1 MIAQWIRSR
10 EGYLIIAIVVV
21 GAVTGLTHANF
32 FAASTMYAII
42 ASGAILGVLALG
54 ETMVIVGGG
63 IDLSV
68 APILGLSAL
77 VVGMLANNQGLPI
90 SLGIIVALLIGIVL
104 GAINGFLVV
113 VARIPAIVAT
123 LATLGIYG
131 SLEFVYTNG
140 LQVNGM
146 PAAYLTFGNAVWL
159 GVPSIVWVFAL
170 ALVLVWYFGKF
181 TTLGRDIY
189 ATGGNL
195 NAAALRGVKTGRAIF
210 STYILSG
217 VLSAVAGFLYIAY
230 FANATA
236 NTGGGTNLELK
247 AITIALIGGA
257 LIGGGR
263 ASFVGVAIASMFLSM
278 TLTVAVFFG
287 VPGIWDAAAEGIL
300 ILAVVL
306 GDATLGRRALSRVTG
321 GLKRTARGPSGDH
334 VGDALAEVG
343 AKQMSELTTNRHS
356 RLIVEGSHNDR

>member
-1 MIAQWIRSR
+1 MIARVIRSR
-10 EGYLIIAIVVV
+10 EGYLVIAIVVIGV
-21 GAVTGLTHANF
+21 LTGLTHANF
-32 FAASTMYAII
+32 LAASTMHAIA
-42 ASGAILGVLALG
+42 ASGSILGVLALG

-90 SLGIIVALLIGIVL
+90 GLAMPVALAIGLVL
-104 GAINGFLVV
+104 GAVNGTLVV
-113 VARIPAIVAT
+113 VARIPPIVAT

-131 SLEFVYTNG
+131 SLEFVYTDG
-140 LQVNGM
+140 LQVNGL
-146 PAAYLTFGNAVWL
+146 PATYLTFGNAVWL
-159 GVPSIVWVFAL
+159 GVPSLVWVFAL
-170 ALVLVWYFGKF
+170 ILLLVWYFGRF

-195 NAAALRGVKTGRAIF
+195 NAAKLRGVNTGRAVF
-210 STYILSG
+210 LTYVLSG
-217 VLSAVAGFLYIAY
+217 LLSAVAGFLYIAY
-230 FANATA
+230 FAIATA
-236 NTGGGTNLELK
+236 TTGPGTNLELK

-287 VPGIWDAAAEGIL
+287 VPGIWDAAAEGVL

-306 GDATLGRRALSRVTG
+306 GDAILGRRASARVFGGLRRVTG
-321 GLKRTARGPSGDH
+321 QPSGD
-334 VGDALAEVG
+334 GLLAHG
-343 AKQMSELTTNRHS
+343 TKATA
-356 RLIVEGSHNDR
+356 G